1 MLELPQDIRKK
12 RKRFTTF
19 KKRSRRYRGKVHYFG
34 NHQYKIQTRNFRAGP
49 LDPPPIEARTKTKG
63 TIYKIRIPT
72 KQVTTPTAISLPEQ
86 QQGSRT
92 EPASSVK
99 QQQTEIVPQSQA
111 KIWTP
116 LTTRTIDKHF
126 NTSVTQE
133 LLMDD
138 LLLSESD
145 TSISSPDTVCLDEP
159 KEQIRTF
166 YLPMYT
172 MLLKTFKITSEQFI
186 IEKAN

>member
-1 MLELPQDIRKK
+1 MHLNNSFISCYYIQEKITEIQRESSLLAGKPSIRNTNQEFSC
-12 RKRFTTF
+12 RTPG
-19 KKRSRRYRGKVHYFG
+19 SPH
-34 NHQYKIQTRNFRAGP
+34 
-49 LDPPPIEARTKTKG
+49 IEARTKTKG

-72 KQVTTPTAISLPEQ
+72 KKVTTPTATSLPEQ
-86 QQGSRT
+86 QQRLWT

-99 QQQTEIVPQSQA
+99 QQQTEIGPQSKE

-145 TSISSPDTVCLDEP
+145 TSISSTDTVCLDEP
-159 KEQIRTF
+159 KEQNMNF
-166 YLPMYT
+166 LPAHVYNA
-172 MLLKTFKITSEQFI
+172 FKNF
-186 IEKAN
+186 